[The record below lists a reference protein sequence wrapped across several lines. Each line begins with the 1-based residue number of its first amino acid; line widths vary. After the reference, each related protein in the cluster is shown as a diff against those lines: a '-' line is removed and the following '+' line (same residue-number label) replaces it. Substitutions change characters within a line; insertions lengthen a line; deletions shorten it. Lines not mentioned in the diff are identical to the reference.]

1 MLPSGANCNVHINSQ
16 KNEKKQIICQ
26 CEETNTELSSSN
38 KTDLGASTGTSDVSQ
53 SFSGNSE
60 CLKNK
65 SVEDI
70 IPNEPS
76 RNDNRTKQLRRRI
89 TVMVGLMAAASIAS
103 LLSYFLIQLIAKYK
117 QYKYPMWLSFLNH
130 TCVLNSAVDPFIL
143 GFCNTDFR
151 LFVNNLLF
159 VRCKKPHHIDA

>member
-1 MLPSGANCNVHINSQ
+1 MKRSKPFANI
-16 KNEKKQIICQ
+16 KKP
-26 CEETNTELSSSN
+26 TTELSSSN
-38 KTDLGASTGTSDVSQ
+38 KTDLGATTGTSDASQ

-70 IPNEPS
+70 IPNVPS
-76 RNDNRTKQLRRRI
+76 RNDNRNKQLRRRI

-103 LLSYFLIQLIAKYK
+103 LLPYFLIQLIAKYK
-117 QYKYPMWLSFLNH
+117 RYEYPMWLSLLNH
-130 TCVLNSAVDPFIL
+130 TYVLNSAVNPFIL

-151 LFVNNLLF
+151 LFVKNLLF
-159 VRCKKPHHIDA
+159 VRCKKP